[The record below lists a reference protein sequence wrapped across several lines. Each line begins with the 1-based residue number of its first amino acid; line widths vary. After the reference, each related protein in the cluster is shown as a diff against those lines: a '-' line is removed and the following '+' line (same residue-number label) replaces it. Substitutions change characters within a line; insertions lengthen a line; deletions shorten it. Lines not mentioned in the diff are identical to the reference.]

1 MTRPGPDHDPARDP
15 TMTQPDDNA
24 GSMGQERGIDG
35 SRTRDRWVKN
45 GVRKSVISTTFRE
58 APPCWY
64 CSTLM

>member
-35 SRTRDRWVKN
+35 SRMGSGNR
-45 GVRKSVISTTFRE
+45 SFRPLLE
-58 APPCWY
+58 RLRPVGTALPL
-64 CSTLM
+64 CSGL